1 MPKGSHPR
9 NTPER
14 SLLKD
19 HTKWIVPKGS
29 HLMEHTQW
37 ITPKKSLQ
45 KGHFQRIILNG
56 SLTVVSVFLWRF
68 ARRRAMRLV
77 IDRTIWTAACHAR
90 DPKTRGGNE
99 WWYSS
104 MVAFCK
110 DNTRMITNIA
120 KTTQMLRPL
129 YCESNTLLQSS
140 STTHLDDV
148 LLGLSQGS
156 HLKVVPLVTLLSNK
170 SHFHLAFQEN
180 FWVSGT

>member
-1 MPKGSHPR
+1 MIPPEGSHQMGCS
-9 NTPER
+9 R
-14 SLLKD
+14 S
-19 HTKWIVPKGS
+19 T

-37 ITPKKSLQ
+37 TGPKRSLQ
-45 KGHFQRIILNG
+45 KGHFQRFILKG

-77 IDRTIWTAACHAR
+77 IDRTIGTAACHAR

-99 WWYSS
+99 WWHSS
-104 MVAFCK
+104 RVAFCK
-110 DNTRMITNIA
+110 DNTIMSTNTA

-148 LLGLSQGS
+148 LLGL
-156 HLKVVPLVTLLSNK
+156 P
-170 SHFHLAFQEN
+170 
-180 FWVSGT
+180 